1 MKKLF
6 DKENA
11 ANFSDLIYTD
21 DYYVSYID
29 IYLLSIEYKL
39 PIILICNTNIEVLL

>member
-6 DKENA
+6 DKNVV
-11 ANFSDLIYTD
+11 NFSDLIYTD

-29 IYLLSIEYKL
+29 IYLLSIEY
-39 PIILICNTNIEVLL
+39 IYLLF